1 MPGFPLIFKIFLE
14 VLYYWFLFH
23 KNVLCQLPSI
33 SFFKKIKMPDLI
45 ALPCGLFQHVAL
57 LALAQALT
65 IYSLLSKKKKHCRS
79 QWKALLLKASSS
91 SNSILRL
98 ILQLPTE
105 LKTRWR
111 SAKECPEK
119 FYWEKKNV
127 IKCGICCICGLSF
140 LKQFGNICGSTAV
153 GLKHLEHSLNYLKLF
168 TKYIAQ
174 KYYCFLI
181 SYRFIICKK
190 QTLFQEAFGKN
201 ILQKY

>member
-1 MPGFPLIFKIFLE
+1 MDYSNMLR
-14 VLYYWFLFH
+14 
-23 KNVLCQLPSI
+23 C
-33 SFFKKIKMPDLI
+33 
-45 ALPCGLFQHVAL
+45 
-57 LALAQALT
+57 
-65 IYSLLSKKKKHCRS
+65 SLLLKLLQYIRFSQKKKHCRS

-181 SYRFIICKK
+181 SSRFIIWKK

>member
-1 MPGFPLIFKIFLE
+1 MVFIPQKIEKVLIEHCSALI
-14 VLYYWFLFH
+14 
-23 KNVLCQLPSI
+23 PSI
-33 SFFKKIKMPDLI
+33 SFFKKIKMPGLI

-57 LALAQALT
+57 LTLPQALT
-65 IYSLLSKKKKHCRS
+65 IYSLCSKKKHCRS

-91 SNSILRL
+91 RNSILRL

-105 LKTRWR
+105 LKTRRR

-119 FYWEKKNV
+119 IYWEKKNV
-127 IKCGICCICGLSF
+127 MKCGICGICGLSF

-153 GLKHLEHSLNYLKLF
+153 GLKHLEHFLNYLKLF

-181 SYRFIICKK
+181 SYRFIIWKK
-190 QTLFQEAFGKN
+190 QTLFQEAFGKI
-201 ILQKY
+201 ILLKY